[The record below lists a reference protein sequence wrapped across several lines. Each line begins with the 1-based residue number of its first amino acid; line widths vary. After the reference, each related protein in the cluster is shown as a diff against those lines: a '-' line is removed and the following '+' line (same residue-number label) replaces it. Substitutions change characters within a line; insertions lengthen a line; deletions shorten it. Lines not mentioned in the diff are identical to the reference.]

1 MILCYSMLLD
11 HIYSTVELSTGYIRW
26 LTLIIRLR
34 FSLQP
39 DDSVG
44 ITHPRIMS

>member
-11 HIYSTVELSTGYIRW
+11 YIYSTVKLSTGYIRW

-34 FSLQP
+34 SGLQP
-39 DDSVG
+39 DELV
-44 ITHPRIMS
+44 TVTYPRIIS